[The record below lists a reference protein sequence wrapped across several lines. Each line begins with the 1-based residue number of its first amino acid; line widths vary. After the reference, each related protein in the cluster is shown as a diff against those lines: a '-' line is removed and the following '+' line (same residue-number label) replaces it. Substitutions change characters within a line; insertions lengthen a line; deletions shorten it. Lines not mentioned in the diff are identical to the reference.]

1 MALKN
6 IDRPAETEYPVYF
19 GKYIEKVNDGNILE
33 TLSEQLNDTL
43 SFFQIIPEE
52 KETFRYAPEKWSIRE
67 VVGHMLDT
75 ERVFNYRALRF
86 ARNDKTVLHGFE
98 ENDYIRNAT
107 FNDYPLSE
115 LAEAFASVRIATL
128 SLFIHMDEA
137 AWLRRGV
144 AFKGEMSVR
153 AIAWIIAGHELHHR
167 SILHEKYIL

>member
-1 MALKN
+1 M
-6 IDRPAETEYPVYF
+6 
-19 GKYIEKVNDGNILE
+19 
-33 TLSEQLNDTL
+33 
-43 SFFQIIPEE
+43 
-52 KETFRYAPEKWSIRE
+52 RE